1 MKSKICIIM
10 VVALAAS
17 LLTTTATIAGNG
29 LELLPIDAQGVLTIA
44 SIEKLYKTFGLEEL
58 RAEYPEQFQE
68 MREEMLDDLGVDLL
82 DLNALR
88 EFGLEPGKPIHMGIV
103 VDPEFA
109 MAVVLP
115 AAGDA
120 ASFVKAILE
129 QDEAEFSQKVKAHGV
144 EIYGDDDDGA
154 ALFAKDGF
162 AVLVF
167 TDEDETGVSALEAA
181 QNLLAALEKGT
192 MAQSKDY
199 KKALKKIP
207 GDGDFTIYMGPKF
220 YDKMMDLQHDEEL
233 EEQGVSV
240 EEVKE
245 LYEEWGISGITAV
258 VEAVLES
265 DRLVVESYSWM
276 NKDSEIL
283 DRYRVTNDP
292 TKFLEGV
299 PSDPMLALVSRV
311 NFQKIWESIN
321 EIDDVIESDSIPDF
335 DDALDDASEE
345 IGVDIEKALISQ
357 FNGNLALIISQVQ
370 MMNSDAVLLAQVTR
384 PEEFRATLI
393 EAVEALDEAF
403 EVNPSEDSGQPNP
416 ELERAEFEGV
426 PYYVYKVP
434 PMLEVCFGVIKDHLV
449 VTTSRVRF
457 QSIVSGGPGFADN
470 IGNAEISKALA
481 ERTGNVFYLD
491 FQKLARDL
499 QAWAPML
506 GEESFEMVEL
516 LMNMKDLVSVSR
528 MDKDGGVW
536 QKMTL
541 TGAKPDVW
549 KRLLAAGIE
558 EIPEDVEI
566 EIDDDDQT
574 TDG

>member
-10 VVALAAS
+10 TAALAAL
-17 LLTTTATIAGNG
+17 LLTTTAAFAGSG
-29 LELLPIDAQGVLTIA
+29 LELLPADAQGVLTVA
-44 SIEKLYKTFGLEEL
+44 SIEKLYKTFGIEEL
-58 RAEYPEQFQE
+58 RGEYPEQFQE

-88 EFGLEPGKPIHMGIV
+88 EFGLEPGKPIHMGFV

-120 ASFVKAILE
+120 ASFARAILE
-129 QDEAEFSQKVKAHGV
+129 QDEAEFSQKAKAHGV

-162 AVLVF
+162 VVLVF

-181 QNLLAALEKGT
+181 QNLLAALKNGS

-199 KKALKKIP
+199 KEALKKIP
-207 GDGDFTIYMGPKF
+207 GDGDFTFYMGPKF
-220 YDKMMDLQHDEEL
+220 YDKMMELQHDEEL

-240 EEVKE
+240 DEVKE
-245 LYEEWGISGITAV
+245 LYEEWGLSGVTAV
-258 VEAVLES
+258 VEAVLEP
-265 DRLVVESYSWM
+265 DRLVAESYSWM

-283 DRYRVTNDP
+283 DWYRVTNDP

-299 PSDPMLALVSRV
+299 PSDPMLAMVARV
-311 NFQKIWESIN
+311 NFQKIWESLDD
-321 EIDDVIESDSIPDF
+321 IDDVIESDSIPDF
-335 DDALDDASEE
+335 DEALGDASED

-357 FNGNLALIISQVQ
+357 FDGNLALIISQVQ
-370 MMNSDAVLLAQVTR
+370 MMNSDAVMLAQVAR
-384 PEEFRATLI
+384 PEEFQATLT
-393 EAVEALDEAF
+393 EVVETLDEAV

-434 PMLEVCFGVIKDHLV
+434 PMLEVCFGVIEDHLV

-457 QSIVSGGPGFADN
+457 HSIVSGGPGFAGN
-470 IGNAEISKALA
+470 IGNAEISEALA
-481 ERTGNVFYLD
+481 DPAGNVFYLD

-506 GEESFEMVEL
+506 GEETFELVEL
-516 LMNMKDLVSVSR
+516 LKEMKDLVSVSR

-541 TGAKPDVW
+541 TGAKPDIW

-558 EIPEDVEI
+558 KIPDDAEI
-566 EIDDDDQT
+566 EIDND
-574 TDG
+574 